1 MDGPSSGGRC
11 VMPRGVYQRGPNRT
25 VCSTCLTEL
34 PTETAANDHPKQAGH
49 ALIPLSMQQ
58 VEAWE
63 RGGCIVTVQLDEH
76 AYRQKPCG
84 LPVVDGRLCEGHA
97 AQKARLA

>member
-1 MDGPSSGGRC
+1 MK
-11 VMPRGVYQRGPNRT
+11 T

-34 PTETAANDHPKQAGH
+34 TSQAAADRHPREARH
-49 ALIPLSMQQ
+49 ALIQLSAQQ

-84 LPVVDGRLCEGHA
+84 EPAVDGRLCEGHA